1 MMDRKELSFMIK
13 NMREN
18 SGVSKYRASKDSGLT
33 EIQIG
38 YMDDATHSYSI
49 GNMFRYL
56 NAIGGY
62 LQIRSSIYKN
72 SFILKSR
79 EDFVIACK
87 EMRATNQLSQKKAA
101 LKIGVNSAIITG
113 IESRNIDTSVDKF
126 IQCVYGLEYEI
137 IVKKAN

>member
-1 MMDRKELSFMIK
+1 MDRKELSFMIK

-79 EDFVIACK
+79 EDFVIAFK

-101 LKIGVNSAIITG
+101 LKITG

>member
-79 EDFVIACK
+79 
-87 EMRATNQLSQKKAA
+87 
-101 LKIGVNSAIITG
+101 
-113 IESRNIDTSVDKF
+113 
-126 IQCVYGLEYEI
+126 
-137 IVKKAN
+137 

>member
-62 LQIRSSIYKN
+62 LQIRSSIYK
-72 SFILKSR
+72 IL
-79 EDFVIACK
+79 
-87 EMRATNQLSQKKAA
+87 LLH
-101 LKIGVNSAIITG
+101 LK
-113 IESRNIDTSVDKF
+113 R
-126 IQCVYGLEYEI
+126 CVPLINYP
-137 IVKKAN
+137 KRKQH

>member
-1 MMDRKELSFMIK
+1 MMDRKELSLMIK

-18 SGVSKYRASKDSGLT
+18 LGVSKYRASKDSGLT

-62 LQIRSSIYKN
+62 LQRSSICKK

-79 EDFVIACK
+79 EDFVAAFK

-101 LKIGVNSAIITG
+101 LKIGVNAAIITG

-137 IVKKAN
+137 IVKHRN